1 MSLLFLTASQVL
13 EITKHLLQGALC
25 LEYLATGSTVRDSS
39 PDDKSYFLFFTLVQ
53 TGNWTQ
59 LAFTKTNTE
68 VFSRDYR
75 GRGMGLTTHPI

>member
-1 MSLLFLTASQVL
+1 MSLLFFTASQVL
-13 EITKHLLQGALC
+13 EITNYKAFTLRC
-25 LEYLATGSTVRDSS
+25 LEYLATGLTVRVSN

-53 TGNWTQ
+53 TSNWTQ

-75 GRGMGLTTHPI
+75 GRGMALTTHPI